1 MHRLRHLI
9 PLLAAFVLFLAPRY
23 VDWAAEPSEV
33 GCCQQ
38 LDADEFVRAVGIMQG
53 QYLYDCCDDTVAV
66 CLAEQAQSCPLAGRL
81 AGDICRRVGAGESD
95 EQIDQAL
102 RLRARSMVPGGPK
115 ATITLDGRPAVG
127 DPQAPVSVVVY
138 ACITCPFCS
147 VLIPELQREI
157 ESGTLQGKAKLS
169 FAPFPIKGHDGS
181 VEGALALLAVQ
192 AQGRFWDYLDL
203 AYDRFDSLDVDKLE
217 PWAIELGL
225 DMESYHSVF
234 ADPATRQALVD
245 SKREGLAVGVSATP
259 TFYINGRRYQGD
271 LSLVQ
276 LLDVLGEEH
285 ERLVASPTG
294 ATAP

>member
-1 MHRLRHLI
+1 MHRQGHLI
-9 PLLAAFVLFLAPRY
+9 PLLVALVVSLAPWSK
-23 VDWAAEPSEV
+23 VWAAEPTEV
-33 GCCQQ
+33 SCCQQ
-38 LDADEFVRAVGIMQG
+38 LEPADLERAVGIMQG
-53 QYLYDCCDDTVAV
+53 QYLYDCCDDTVSV
-66 CLAEQAQSCPLAGRL
+66 CLAEQAVACPLAGRL

-95 EQIDQAL
+95 AQIDQAL
-102 RLRARSMVPGGPK
+102 RLRARSMMPGGPK

-127 DPQAPVSVVVY
+127 EPQAAVSVVVY
-138 ACITCPFCS
+138 ACITCPFCA

-203 AYDRFDSLDVDKLE
+203 AYDRFDSLGVDKLE
-217 PWAIELGL
+217 PWAMELGI
-225 DMESYHSVF
+225 DMESYHRVF
-234 ADPATRQALVD
+234 ADPETRQTLVN

-276 LLDVLGEEH
+276 LLDVLGEEF
-285 ERLVASPTG
+285 ERV
-294 ATAP
+294 TALSAGG